1 MLRECIEC
9 RDAGGVARFGVRM
22 DLPYVR
28 MHVVTAGVAESPSVE
43 AERMG

>member
-1 MLRECIEC
+1 MLLRSAEC
-9 RDAGGVARFGVRM
+9 RDVGGVARFGVRM

-28 MHVVTAGVAESPSVE
+28 LHVVTSGMAESPSVE